1 MFSNVTATQYLRP
14 IGDGY
19 SQPSLFLC
27 NDGRRYVIK
36 NMLNS
41 LGPRLLPNEWIAYN
55 LGKKLELPLPEAK
68 IVHLPLE
75 LLGTIPVMQGITPML
90 PGFQFGSL
98 YEEKAVSN
106 PTRKQILSCAN
117 LDKAADMIV
126 FDHWIKNWDRCWLIG
141 KNIMVRLGEKK
152 NYILLIDQGAAFTGS
167 YWSPITLAFDAFN
180 MNSSSI
186 LWGENYQILVN
197 SIDGRSPFNKAL
209 KTVEALDSLEI
220 REAMEGMPP
229 EWNVTPSDINA
240 MVAFLIHRK
249 SLLPHMIKSLRNY
262 FPIWQSK
269 S

>member
-1 MFSNVTATQYLRP
+1 MFSNVTAMKFLRP

-19 SQPSLFLC
+19 SQPVLFLC
-27 NDGRRYVIK
+27 DDGRSYVIK

-55 LGKKLELPLPEAK
+55 LGKKLGLPLPEAK

-75 LLGTIPVMQGITPML
+75 LLRSIPVMGGTTPML

-98 YEEKAVSN
+98 YEEKAISN
-106 PTRKQILSCAN
+106 PTRKQILSCVN

-141 KNIMVRLGEKK
+141 KNIMVQLGEK
-152 NYILLIDQGAAFTGS
+152 NHILLIDQGAAFTGS
-167 YWSPITLAFDAFN
+167 YWNPITLAFDAFN
-180 MNSSSI
+180 MYSGSI
-186 LWGENYQILVN
+186 FWGENYQILVN
-197 SIDGRSPFNKAL
+197 PIDGRTPFDKAL
-209 KTVEALDSLEI
+209 ETVEALDSLEI
-220 REAMEGMPP
+220 RKAIAGMPP

-240 MVAFLIHRK
+240 MVDFLIHRK
-249 SLLPHMIKSLRNY
+249 RLLPHMIKSLRKY
-262 FPIWQSK
+262 FPKWRSK

>member
-1 MFSNVTATQYLRP
+1 MDSYVTAKQYLRP
-14 IGDGY
+14 LGEGT
-19 SQPSLFLC
+19 SQPGLFLC

-36 NMLNS
+36 YLLNPQ
-41 LGPRLLPNEWIAYN
+41 GPRLLPNEWIAYH
-55 LGKKLELPLPEAK
+55 LGKKLRLPLPEAK

-75 LLGTIPVMQGITPML
+75 LLWTIPRGISPML
-90 PGFQFGSL
+90 PGLQFGSL
-98 YEEKAVSN
+98 YEEKAISN

-126 FDHWIKNWDRCWLIG
+126 FDHWIKNWDRCWRIG
-141 KNIMVRLGEKK
+141 QNILVRLGEK
-152 NYILLIDQGAAFTGS
+152 NHILLIDQGTAFTGS
-167 YWSPITLAFDAFN
+167 HWSPITLTFDAFD

-197 SIDGRSPFNKAL
+197 SIDGRSPFDKAL

-220 REAMEGMPP
+220 RKAMEGMPP

-240 MVAFLIHRK
+240 MVAYLIHRK
-249 SLLPHMIKSLRNY
+249 RLLPNMIKSLRNY
-262 FPIWQSK
+262 FPIWRSK